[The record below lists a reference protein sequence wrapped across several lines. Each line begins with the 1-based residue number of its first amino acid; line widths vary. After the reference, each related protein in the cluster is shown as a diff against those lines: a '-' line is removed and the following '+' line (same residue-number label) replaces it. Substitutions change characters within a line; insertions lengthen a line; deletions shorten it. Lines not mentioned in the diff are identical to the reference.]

1 MSQRNIRAA
10 RMVFMSAAVSLLLSA
25 CGTHDSA
32 SKRMLDFFT
41 LYRITVVQ
49 GNFVSRESVAQLKA
63 GMTREQVRFLLGTP
77 LLADIFHADRWDYY
91 FSFRRGSETIVQQ
104 RHFTVFFEGDKL
116 VRFGGDDL
124 PSEYE
129 LIQEIDGLKQPAR
142 GQIGKEAPAKTPA
155 APAAPTTAP
164 AAAPASSPA
173 SAPASDAKPAEQ
185 K

>member
-1 MSQRNIRAA
+1 MSQRNIRAVQ
-10 RMVFMSAAVSLLLSA
+10 MVFMPAAVSLLLSA
-25 CGTHDSA
+25 CGTYDSA

-77 LLADIFHADRWDYY
+77 LLTDIFHADRWDYY
-91 FSFRRGSETIVQQ
+91 FSFRHGSETIVQQ
-104 RHFTVFFEGDKL
+104 HHFTVFFEGDKL
-116 VRFGGDDL
+116 VRFGGNDL

-142 GQIGKEAPAKTPA
+142 GQIGKEAPAK
-155 APAAPTTAP
+155 AP

-173 SAPASDAKPAEQ
+173 SAPSSDAKPAEQ